1 MPNENGAASRDDP
14 ALRRFSP
21 AARHLAWLA
30 LFYVALAIG
39 IGALQRAYP
48 GATSP
53 IVGVAK
59 GLVTIRGIIRAITAM
74 LGALALALPLAWVFV
89 ITRRRKGFSQ
99 SIVHTLIILPIAVAG
114 IMVVVQNSLALAFGL
129 AGIAA
134 LRFRNT
140 LDDTKDAIYLFVAT
154 GIGIAAAADQ
164 FDVGLALSFLFNATI
179 IVLWWSNYGR
189 TPAHLKARLMIRRL
203 RQTREQRVP
212 SGEDAVR
219 DRDPLNTVLR
229 VHARNADA
237 AQVAVG
243 AVLDRT
249 SKQWELTGVTPGA
262 NGFSV
267 LDYVVRLRTHTVR
280 GALLND
286 LRANGQ
292 PDVVGAEFR

>member
-1 MPNENGAASRDDP
+1 MPNEDAAVSPDGRRT
-14 ALRRFSP
+14 RRFSP
-21 AARHLAWLA
+21 AARQLA
-30 LFYVALAIG
+30 LLLLFYAALATG
-39 IGALQRAYP
+39 IASLQRAYP

-53 IVGVAK
+53 ITGAPK
-59 GLVTIRGIIRAITAM
+59 GLVTTQGILRAITAM

-89 ITRRRKGFSQ
+89 ITRRRKGYSQ

-154 GIGIAAAADQ
+154 GIGISAAADQ

-179 IVLWWSNYGR
+179 IVLWWTNYGR
-189 TPAHLKARLMIRRL
+189 TPARLKAKLMLRRL
-203 RQTREQRVP
+203 RQTRETRIP
-212 SGEDAVR
+212 GMPTAAP
-219 DRDPLNTVLR
+219 DPLNVVLR
-229 VHARNADA
+229 VHVLNADA
-237 AQVAVG
+237 AQPAVAV
-243 AVLDRT
+243 VLEQA

-262 NGFSV
+262 NGFST
-267 LDYVVRLRTHTVR
+267 LDYVVRLRARTSR
-280 GALLND
+280 GALVNE
-286 LRANGQ
+286 LRVNGQ

>member
-1 MPNENGAASRDDP
+1 MPNDNGAASPDDRE
-14 ALRRFSP
+14 ARRFSP
-21 AARHLAWLA
+21 AARHLASLA

-53 IVGVAK
+53 IVGVPK
-59 GLVTIRGIIRAITAM
+59 GLVTARGIVRAITAM

-179 IVLWWSNYGR
+179 IVLWWTNYGR
-189 TPAHLKARLMIRRL
+189 TPAELKAKLMLRRL
-203 RQTREQRVP
+203 RQTREHRVP
-212 SGEDAVR
+212 GAESEV
-219 DRDPLNTVLR
+219 RDPLNTVLR
-229 VHARNADA
+229 VHALNADA

-267 LDYVVRLRTHTVR
+267 LDYVVRLRTRTVR
-280 GALLND
+280 GAVLND
-286 LRANGQ
+286 LRTSGQ

>member
-1 MPNENGAASRDDP
+1 MPNGNGSVSPDGRRS
-14 ALRRFSP
+14 RRFSS

-30 LFYVALAIG
+30 LFYVALATG
-39 IGALQRAYP
+39 IAVLQRAYP

-53 IVGVAK
+53 LTGAPK
-59 GLVTIRGIIRAITAM
+59 GLVTARGILRAITAM

-140 LDDTKDAIYLFVAT
+140 LEDTKDAIYLFVAT

-164 FDVGLALSFLFNATI
+164 FDVGLALSFLFNALI
-179 IVLWWSNYGR
+179 IVLWWTNYGR
-189 TPAHLKARLMIRRL
+189 TPGPVKARLMLKRL
-203 RQTREQRVP
+203 RQTREARIP
-212 SGEDAVR
+212 GAPGAAT
-219 DRDPLNTVLR
+219 DPLNAILR
-229 VHARNADA
+229 VHVSNPDS
-237 AQVAVG
+237 AQSAVA
-243 AVLDRT
+243 AVLAQA

-262 NGFSV
+262 NGFST
-267 LDYVVRLRTHTVR
+267 LDYIVRLRAKTAR
-280 GALLND
+280 GSLLNE
-286 LRANGQ
+286 LRASGQ

>member
-1 MPNENGAASRDDP
+1 MPNENGAAPRDDR
-14 ALRRFSP
+14 AERRLSP
-21 AARHLAWLA
+21 AARHLASLA
-30 LFYVALAIG
+30 VFYIALAIG

-53 IVGVAK
+53 IVGVPK
-59 GLVTIRGIIRAITAM
+59 GLVTTRGIVRAITAM

-179 IVLWWSNYGR
+179 IVLWWTNYGR
-189 TPAHLKARLMIRRL
+189 TPAHLKAKLMLRRL

-212 SGEDAVR
+212 GAEKEV
-219 DRDPLNTVLR
+219 RDPLNTVLR
-229 VHARNADA
+229 IHALNADA

-249 SKQWELTGVTPGA
+249 SKQWELTGVTPSA

-286 LRANGQ
+286 LRTSGQ